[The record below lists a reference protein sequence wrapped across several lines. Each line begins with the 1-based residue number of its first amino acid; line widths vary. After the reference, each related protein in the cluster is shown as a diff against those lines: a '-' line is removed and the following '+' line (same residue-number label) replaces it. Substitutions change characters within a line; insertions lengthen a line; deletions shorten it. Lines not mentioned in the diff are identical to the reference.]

1 LYLAHTFPHVPLY
14 VDKENKNRSKRGLYG
29 DVVEVLD
36 WSVGEILNT
45 LRINGLGENTFVIFT
60 SDNGPWGWAGINGG
74 SAGLLRGKKGS
85 PWEGGFRVPA
95 IAWMPGTVPANTT
108 SDALTTA
115 MDLLPPFLEMAG
127 ADLGNKVDFDG
138 KNMVLT
144 FMEGKEIQNEV
155 FFYRQTEL
163 VAYRRG
169 AWKIFVRDP
178 DLWNDEITEGD
189 LPLLY
194 NLNEDP
200 SEEFNLAAEFPD
212 IVTDLI
218 DSVEQHQKT
227 IVPVPSQLDSIID
240 RQCLFATN
248 PGNK

>member
-1 LYLAHTFPHVPLY
+1 MWI
-14 VDKENKNRSKRGLYG
+14 KKNKNRSKRGLYG

-45 LRINGLGENTFVIFT
+45 LRKNGLEEKTFVIFT

-95 IAWMPGTVPANTT
+95 IAWMPGTVPANT
-108 SDALTTA
+108 SSAAITTA
-115 MDLLPPFLEMAG
+115 MDLFPTFLEMTG

-138 KNMVLT
+138 KNAILT
-144 FMEGKEIQNEV
+144 FKEGKEIQNQV
-155 FFYRQTEL
+155 FFYQQKNL

-169 AWKIFVRDP
+169 RWKIFVRDP
-178 DLWNDEITEGD
+178 DPWNDEITEED

-194 NLNEDP
+194 NLDEDP
-200 SEEFNLAAEFPD
+200 SEQFNRAADFPD
-212 IVTDLI
+212 IVTDLTNL
-218 DSVEQHQKT
+218 VEQHRKT
-227 IVPVPSQLDSIID
+227 IVRVPSRLDSI
-240 RQCLFATN
+240 LH
-248 PGNK
+248 